1 MLDFQ
6 NQEGGYS
13 LWGQVGCMAAAK
25 VIVTISGGTG
35 NCFDLGAS
43 YFGVFSLWKLL
54 ACKLYT
60 SLCVYYTSI
69 IIVS

>member
-35 NCFDLGAS
+35 NCFDLGES

-54 ACKLYT
+54 ACKLRTCTLLY
-60 SLCVYYTSI
+60 VYI
-69 IIVS
+69 ILQ